1 MKMSLLLIQVQSLI
15 PSKSRLGEILVRNFT
30 LLVSKGF
37 LLSCIEIIF
46 SIIEEYIPYMHLQE
60 MLGT

>member
-15 PSKSRLGEILVRNFT
+15 PSKFRLGEILVRNFT